1 MPPALQNVRYPL
13 HIHIAWLFLAL
24 IVTFSSISI
33 IYHDR
38 QASRMILAD
47 SRVLFSRIGEQTEQ
61 RVSALYGG
69 SGTVVRLLARHDFA
83 RATTLEQRLQ
93 SLPYLTQA
101 LASQPAQSAIYAGND
116 QGDFFLLRRYDPA
129 TMDDRFKAPPQTGFV
144 VQSVERGSGTVRGRY
159 LFFDAAL
166 RRLGERD
173 EAQYL
178 FDPRQRPWYAA
189 ALRMDDVAATAPY
202 VFFTTR
208 EVGTTLARR
217 TPDGRAVVA
226 VDITLDALSDA
237 LARDKVTPGA
247 ALALIDAES
256 QVVAYGDPTKVVRR
270 NPDGGFSLSQVG
282 GLGVP
287 VLAQLASARPGTQ
300 RLTAAGRSWQGYV
313 GLLPVSGGA
322 NLRLV
327 LAAPEDE
334 LLADA
339 RRLRRQ
345 TMLIAVALAAVMV
358 PLAILLSRLASRPIV
373 ALTDEARE
381 IQALR
386 FASPLKVR
394 SFVSE
399 IDELAQSMGGMKST
413 IHQFLHIGSALASEH
428 NFERLLARIL
438 RETVGLAGAEGGV
451 VYLREP
457 DGRLTPAHARWHDRT
472 LETSLPVL
480 APDEDHPVAQ
490 AVRDGHSVHVT
501 HGLANLAEWYGPLAD
516 FEAAMTL
523 IAIPLTD
530 RHGVAV
536 GVLLLLED
544 DRDGQGIKRKV
555 GRELV
560 ALVEAVSGSAAA
572 ALQTQR
578 LLAEQKALL
587 EAFIQLVAGAIDAKS
602 PYTGGHCQRVP
613 VLTKMLAEAGVRAD
627 HGPLR
632 DFTLNE
638 EQWEALHIAA
648 WLHDCGKVT
657 TPEYVVDKATK
668 LETLYDRIHE
678 VRMRFELLK
687 RDAELNYWRAVA
699 GGADDA
705 ALRPALDAE
714 LAALD
719 DDFAFVA
726 ACNEGGE
733 AMAPENVDRLRA
745 IAARTWRRTLSDR
758 IGISHEERQRKAA
771 TPEPAL
777 PVYEPLLADRP
788 EHLFARGPRDHLP
801 EGHGFDMAVPEHLY
815 NRGELYNLSVR
826 RGTLT
831 AEERYKINEHIVQ
844 TIVMLEKLPFPRHL
858 MQVPELAGGH
868 HEKMD
873 GTGYPRRLTR
883 AQMSI
888 PARMMAIADIFEAL
902 TAIDRP
908 YKEGKKLSE
917 AVAIMA
923 RMAREAHVDPDL
935 FRLFIE
941 SGVYRDYA
949 VAYLQPGQI
958 DEVDETAALA
968 GVGEGLNGG

>member
-38 QASRMILAD
+38 QASRMILSD
-47 SRVLFSRIGEQTEQ
+47 SQLLFSRIGEQTAQ
-61 RVSALYGG
+61 RVTALYDG
-69 SGTVVRLLARHDFA
+69 SGTVVRLLAHHDFA
-83 RATTLEQRLQ
+83 GATTLAQRLRC
-93 SLPYLTQA
+93 LPYLAQA
-101 LASQPAQSAIYAGND
+101 LASQPAQSAIYAGNSH
-116 QGDFFLLRRYDPA
+116 GDFFLLRRYDPA
-129 TMDDRFKAPPQTGFV
+129 TMTSRFQAPPQTAFL
-144 VQSVERGSGTVRGRY
+144 VQSIERNGEAVRGRY
-159 LFFDAAL
+159 LFFDSAL
-166 RRLGERD
+166 RQLAERD
-173 EAQYL
+173 DPAYR
-178 FDPRQRPWYAA
+178 FDARQRPWYAA
-189 ALRMDDVAATAPY
+189 ALRAKDVAATAPY

-208 EVGTTLARR
+208 EVGTTVAMR
-217 TPDGRAVVA
+217 TADSQAVVA
-226 VDITLDALSDA
+226 VDITLDALSVA
-237 LARDKVTPGA
+237 LARDQVTPGA
-247 ALALIDAES
+247 ELALLDAS
-256 QVVAYGDPTKVVRR
+256 GQVVAYRDPARLIKL
-270 NPDGGFSLSQVG
+270 NGPDQLVLNQVS

-287 VLAQLASARPGTQ
+287 VLSRLADEPAGT
-300 RLTAAGRSWQGYV
+300 RRAKAGGRAWQGYV
-313 GLLPVSGGA
+313 AQLPVTGGED
-322 NLRLV
+322 LRLV
-327 LAAPEDE
+327 MAAPEDE
-334 LLADA
+334 LLAEA
-339 RRLRRQ
+339 RTLRRQ
-345 TMLIAVALAAVMV
+345 TMLIALALAAVMV
-358 PLAILLSRLASRPIV
+358 PLAILLSRLASSPIV
-373 ALTDEARE
+373 ALTQEARE

-386 FASPLKVR
+386 FASPLKVH
-394 SFVSE
+394 SFISE
-399 IDELAQSMGGMKST
+399 IDELAKSMGGMKST

-438 RETVGLAGAEGGV
+438 RETIGLAGAEGGV
-451 VYLREP
+451 VYLRQV
-457 DGRLTPAHARWHDRT
+457 DGSLTPAQARWREHT
-472 LETSLPVL
+472 LETALPAL
-480 APDEDHPVAQ
+480 GAADEHPVAQ
-490 AVRDGHSVHVT
+490 AAREGHSIHVT
-501 HGLANLAEWYGPLAD
+501 HGLANLSEWYGALTE
-516 FEAAMTL
+516 FEAPMTL

-530 RHGVAV
+530 RHGVPV

-544 DRDGQGIKRKV
+544 DRDGLGDKRKV

-613 VLTKMLAEAGVRAD
+613 VLTRMLAEAAVKAD
-627 HGPLR
+627 SGPLR
-632 DFTLNE
+632 DFTLND

-678 VRMRFELLK
+678 VRMRFEVLK

-699 GGADDA
+699 GGADAA
-705 ALRPALDAE
+705 ALRPALNAE

-726 ACNEGGE
+726 ACNEGSEEMGQDKVE
-733 AMAPENVDRLRA
+733 RLHT

-771 TPEPAL
+771 VPEPEL

-788 EHLFARGPRDHLP
+788 DHLFHRSVRDRLP

-858 MQVPELAGGH
+858 TQVPELAGGH

-883 AQMSI
+883 EQMSI

-923 RMAREAHVDPDL
+923 RMARDAHVDADL

-949 VAYLQPGQI
+949 DAHLRPAQI
-958 DEVDETAALA
+958 DEVDEAAVLA
-968 GVGEGLNGG
+968 GVGEDG